1 MRKALDY
8 ANAGA
13 FYLGQDAAEHAA
25 AKVYLLERTQE
36 LLNQLLRM
44 DGAYDV
50 LSKGSMPRV
59 AYWRGCTGV
68 QGVGLGALDP
78 DPISDLTVGGVRRGR
93 LIREPDVDNWEGLL
107 YGFDAEKRLRVVKH
121 GSSQNVREVTFVS
134 YGEKQ
139 AVGYRFNCRLK
150 EPYSIFVCDY
160 GDDRRILHYASLYIL
175 YDARHPERS
184 QACELYDAAYDYEAG
199 LLTGADERRVLY
211 CEPPDSFFSG
221 STPLEERCLMKRRV
235 YRFQIDEKGYYVSWR
250 CRDYDGDE
258 EIAGDED
265 SPPVPIR
272 RRSRAHSQFCF
283 VED

>member
-1 MRKALDY
+1 M
-8 ANAGA
+8 
-13 FYLGQDAAEHAA
+13 
-25 AKVYLLERTQE
+25 
-36 LLNQLLRM
+36 
-44 DGAYDV
+44 
-50 LSKGSMPRV
+50 
-59 AYWRGCTGV
+59 
-68 QGVGLGALDP
+68 
-78 DPISDLTVGGVRRGR
+78 GGVRRGR
-93 LIREPDVDNWEGLL
+93 LIREPDADNWEDLL

-121 GSSQNVREVTFVS
+121 GSSQNVREVTFVA

-139 AVGYRFNCRLK
+139 AVGYRFDGRMK

-175 YDARHPERS
+175 YNTRHPERS

-235 YRFQIDEKGYYVSWR
+235 YRFQIDEKGYYISWR
-250 CRDYDGDE
+250 CRDFEGDE